1 MPSVILTITSCIEN
15 HPFFR
20 RQYSMKHRK
29 RNRKK
34 RSISSHFSSKRV
46 LLPIILGLSVAVFMM
61 GKDFSTPVYVET
73 TPGMGTHVWTD
84 LNGNKVKEAEEL
96 RLPSMGETPNIRI
109 ETQRNIISNFFH
121 NWTKS
126 TLAFLLLAIAMAMIR
141 DFFYIC
147 RIRLLTDKQLSW
159 KQSFQVI
166 MMWEFGSAVTPS
178 IVGGSALAFFI
189 VSLEGIP
196 AGRSTAIV
204 MSTALLDELF
214 YIIVTPIMIFFVG
227 ADLAFSTGT
236 HFAFLSGSFGVKVI
250 FGIGYGFMCILSLF
264 ILFSIFWYPQKS
276 KQFLR
281 FLGTRKMFRK
291 WHENFAKMGDD
302 IVTTSR
308 ELRGKSVW
316 FWTKAYGY
324 TLLSWTARFFVVN
337 FLLLTVSSTGNHILI
352 WVRQL
357 VMWIILCISP
367 TPGSTGIAEFAFPVF
382 LGEFIPE
389 GMSSFLAVAWR
400 IFTYYPYI
408 IIGLI
413 VLPIWTRRI
422 IKQQRK
428 RRALKKNTPE

>member
-1 MPSVILTITSCIEN
+1 MI
-15 HPFFR
+15 FR
-20 RQYSMKHRK
+20 KK
-29 RNRKK
+29 RRKK

-46 LLPIILGLSVAVFMM
+46 LFPILLGLAVAIFMI
-61 GKDFSTPVYVET
+61 GKDFSSPIYIET
-73 TPGMGTHVWTD
+73 VAGAGTHVWKD
-84 LNGNKVKEAEEL
+84 LNQNNIKEAEEIF
-96 RLPSMGETPNIRI
+96 LPISDERPDILI
-109 ETQRNIISNFFH
+109 ETQSSIISNFFN
-121 NWTKS
+121 NWTGS
-126 TLAFLLLAIAMAMIR
+126 TLAFLLLAILMVLLR

-159 KQSFQVI
+159 KHSFQVI
-166 MMWEFGSAVTPS
+166 MMWEFGSAITPS
-178 IVGGSALAFFI
+178 VVGGSALAFFI

-214 YIIVTPIMIFFVG
+214 YIVVTPIVIMLIG
-227 ADLAFSTGT
+227 SELAFSTYT
-236 HFAFLSGSFGVKVI
+236 NFSFLSGTFGVKII
-250 FGIGYGFMCILSLF
+250 FGIGYGFMCFLSLF

-291 WHENFAKMGDD
+291 WQDKFVKMGND
-302 IVTTSR
+302 IVTTSK

-316 FWTKAYGY
+316 FWIKAYGY
-324 TLLSWTARFFVVN
+324 TLFSWTARFFVVN
-337 FLLLTVSSTGNHILI
+337 FLLLTVSSTGNHLLI

-357 VMWIILCISP
+357 VMWVILCISP
-367 TPGSTGIAEFAFPVF
+367 TPGSTGIAEFAFPIF

-400 IFTYYPYI
+400 MFTYYPYL

-413 VLPIWTRRI
+413 VLPVWTKRVIKRQREKKSFDKN
-422 IKQQRK
+422 IKQK
-428 RRALKKNTPE
+428 